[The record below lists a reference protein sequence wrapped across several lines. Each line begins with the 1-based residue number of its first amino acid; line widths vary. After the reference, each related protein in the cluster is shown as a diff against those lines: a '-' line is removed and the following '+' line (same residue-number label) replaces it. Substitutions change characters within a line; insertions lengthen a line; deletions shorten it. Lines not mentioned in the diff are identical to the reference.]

1 MSVSLLFTSI
11 IILIGQANCM
21 HVFAAGE
28 YLNIKVN
35 GLRSSKTFISY
46 DYYSLP
52 FPKVYLIISFY
63 V

>member
-1 MSVSLLFTSI
+1 MSIGLLFTSI

-35 GLRSSKTFISY
+35 GLRSSKTLVSY

-52 FPKVYLIISFY
+52 FPKVNFVVSFY